1 MPKLTAGFLALL
13 GTAGLASAGD
23 IYCNASRSVCSD
35 IQTPG
40 SQLVIVR
47 GSQPSSSSSSTTPAA
62 APAAAAATQ
71 SVSPDVAAKQAQDL
85 ATVKAERCKKAT
97 ERYDQ
102 AMNARRIYKENKDG
116 EREYMSDEQADQ
128 LRAQAKADK
137 DSACNSPQ

>member
-13 GTAGLASAGD
+13 GTASLASAGD
-23 IYCNASRSVCSD
+23 IYCNASRNVCSD

-40 SQLVIVR
+40 SQLVNVR
-47 GSQPSSSSSSTTPAA
+47 GSQAPSSEPATQPA
-62 APAAAAATQ
+62 APAAGGATQ

-85 ATVKAERCKKAT
+85 AAVKAERCKKAT
-97 ERYDQ
+97 QRYDE

-137 DSACNSPQ
+137 DSACSSAQ